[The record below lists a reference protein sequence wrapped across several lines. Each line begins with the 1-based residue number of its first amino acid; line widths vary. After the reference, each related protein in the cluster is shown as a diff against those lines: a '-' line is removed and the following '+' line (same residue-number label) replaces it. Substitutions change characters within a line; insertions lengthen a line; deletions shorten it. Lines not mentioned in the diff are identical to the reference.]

1 MIGPMTDMT
10 GKTVVI
16 TGANQGIGKASAVA
30 LGAMGARLVLVCRNE
45 EKARAAIVDIE
56 KAGAK
61 DVSLIVGDMASQ
73 KEIRRVASEIQKKV
87 DKLDVLLNN
96 AGVLVP
102 QRRTTVDGIEETFA
116 INHLGY
122 FLLTKL
128 LRDLLEKSGNSRIV
142 NVSSEAHRRGK
153 MNFDDLQ
160 FERTSYSAMA
170 AYSQSKL
177 ANILFTKEL
186 ARKLAGTK
194 VTANCLHPG
203 VIASG
208 FGHTYGGLF
217 SFILTLG
224 RPFLA
229 STEDGAKTQVHLCSS
244 PDVEGITGEYW
255 DKCKIARPTRAAQN
269 EGDAKRL
276 WELSEDLVAKSATTT
291 TSTSTTTSTTT

>member
-1 MIGPMTDMT
+1 MSDMT
-10 GKTVVI
+10 GKTVLI
-16 TGANQGIGKASAVA
+16 TGANQGIGKASAIA
-30 LGAMGARLVLVCRNE
+30 LGAMGAKLVLVCRSE
-45 EKARAAIVDIE
+45 EKAKAAIVDIE

-61 DVSLIVGDMASQ
+61 DVTLIVGDVGSQ
-73 KEIRRVASEIQKKV
+73 KDIRRVASEVQKKV

-160 FERTSYSAMA
+160 FEKTSYSAMG

-186 ARKLAGTK
+186 AKRLAGTK

-208 FGHTYGGLF
+208 FGHTYGGLW
-217 SFILTLG
+217 SFVLTLG

-229 STEDGAKTQVHLCSS
+229 NTDDGAKTQVHLASS
-244 PDVEGITGEYW
+244 PEVEGITGEYW
-255 DKCKIARPTRAAQN
+255 DKCKVARPTRAAQN

-276 WELSEDLVAKSATTT
+276 WEISEELVSKPKPQATEATAT
-291 TSTSTTTSTTT
+291 A

>member
-1 MIGPMTDMT
+1 MTTDMQ
-10 GKTVVI
+10 GKTVLI

-30 LGAMGARLVLVCRNE
+30 LGAMGAKLLLVCRSE
-45 EKARAAIVDIE
+45 EKGKAAIVDIE

-61 DVSLIVGDMASQ
+61 DVELIVGDMSSQ
-73 KEIRRVASEIQKKV
+73 KDIRRVASDVLRKV

-96 AGVLVP
+96 AGLLVP

-116 INHLGY
+116 LNHLGY

-128 LRDLLEKSGNSRIV
+128 LRELLEKSGPARIV
-142 NVSSEAHRRGK
+142 SVSSDAHRNGK
-153 MNFDDLQ
+153 MNLDDLQ
-160 FERTSYSAMA
+160 FERTKYSAIS
-170 AYSQSKL
+170 AYAQSKL

-186 ARKLAGTK
+186 ARRLSGTK

-208 FGHTYGGLF
+208 FGHTYGGIF
-217 SFILTLG
+217 SFILKLG

-244 PDVEGITGEYW
+244 PEVEGITGEYW
-255 DKCKIARPTRAAQN
+255 DKCKIARPTRAALS

-276 WELSEDLVAKSATTT
+276 WEISEDLVAGSAGAATAAAA
-291 TSTSTTTSTTT
+291 SAA